1 MLVGCPPRRQTV
13 ASRQRSEFEM
23 LPFIPC
29 DALQNTSK
37 HRPTRAYDKEQAR
50 ESCMQHLLARLESK
64 SPRLVFC
71 LGNAAVQTLPYFLE
85 DWEFLVSEC

>member
-1 MLVGCPPRRQTV
+1 
-13 ASRQRSEFEM
+13 
-23 LPFIPC
+23 
-29 DALQNTSK
+29 
-37 HRPTRAYDKEQAR
+37 
-50 ESCMQHLLARLESK
+50 MQHLLARLESK